1 MQGTVSNINGEQVSA
16 IDEILAANAGKVYIL
31 LGTNSLQ
38 NLTDEA
44 FIKYYNDFLDYLL
57 PQLPAETVYYIQAI
71 PPVSAEKAAA
81 DESYA
86 LSRIQSVNDQ
96 LAQMAYTRG
105 LNLVNLYAGL
115 AG

>member
-1 MQGTVSNINGEQVSA
+1 MGVGPKELMQGTVSNINGEQVSA

-57 PQLPAETVYYIQAI
+57 PQLPAETVYYICLL
-71 PPVSAEKAAA
+71 
-81 DESYA
+81 YT
-86 LSRIQSVNDQ
+86 SRCV
-96 LAQMAYTRG
+96 
-105 LNLVNLYAGL
+105 
-115 AG
+115 